1 MPWFIKT
8 EKFTAQTLTLLP
20 EQRQTYLAA
29 HREWIKALRSA
40 GIKVSSGFL
49 VDAEQRPGGGGLL
62 VLQADSFEAAKRL
75 VEQDPMIVEGLVKW
89 DLQEWI
95 PVCGELIA

>member
-29 HREWIKALRSA
+29 HHECIKVLRSE
-40 GIKVSSGFL
+40 GVKVSSGFL

-89 DLQEWI
+89 DLQQWI
-95 PVCGELIA
+95 PVCGELMA

>member
-8 EKFTAQTLTLLP
+8 EKFTAQTLAFLP

-29 HREWIKALRSA
+29 HHEWIKALRSA
-40 GIKVSSGFL
+40 GVKVSSGFL

-89 DLQEWI
+89 DLQQWI
-95 PVCGELIA
+95 PVCGELMA

>member
-8 EKFTAQTLTLLP
+8 ERFTAQTLTLLP
-20 EQRQTYLAA
+20 EQRQIYIDA
-29 HREWIKALRSA
+29 HREWIKALRGS

-49 VDAEQRPGGGGLL
+49 VDAQQRPGGGGLL

-89 DLQEWI
+89 DLQQWI
-95 PVCGELIA
+95 PVCGELMA

>member
-29 HREWIKALRSA
+29 HHEWIKALRSA
-40 GIKVSSGFL
+40 GVKVSSGFL

-89 DLQEWI
+89 DLQQWI
-95 PVCGELIA
+95 PVCGELMA

>member
-29 HREWIKALRSA
+29 HLAWVKALRSS
-40 GIKVSSGFL
+40 GVKVSSGFL

-89 DLQEWI
+89 HLQQCI
-95 PVCGELIA
+95 PVCGELIT

>member
-8 EKFTAQTLTLLP
+8 ERFTAQTLTLSP

-29 HREWIKALRSA
+29 HHEWIKALRSE
-40 GIKVSSGFL
+40 GFKVSSGFL

-89 DLQEWI
+89 DLQQWI
-95 PVCGELIA
+95 PVCGELMA

>member
-29 HREWIKALRSA
+29 HHEWIKVLRSE
-40 GIKVSSGFL
+40 GVKVSSGFL

-89 DLQEWI
+89 DLQQWI

>member
-8 EKFTAQTLTLLP
+8 ERFTAQTLTLLP
-20 EQRQTYLAA
+20 EQRQIYIDA
-29 HREWIKALRSA
+29 HREWIKALRSE
-40 GIKVSSGFL
+40 GVKVSSGFL

-89 DLQEWI
+89 DLQQWI
-95 PVCGELIA
+95 PVCGEIMA

>member
-8 EKFTAQTLTLLP
+8 EKFTAQTLTLLS
-20 EQRQTYLAA
+20 EQRQIYIDA
-29 HREWIKALRSA
+29 HREWIKGLRGS
-40 GIKVSSGFL
+40 GVKVSSGFL

-75 VEQDPMIVEGLVKW
+75 IEQDPMIVEGLVKW
-89 DLQEWI
+89 DLQQWI

>member
-8 EKFTAQTLTLLP
+8 ENFTAETLTLLP

-29 HREWIKALRSA
+29 HHEWIKVLRSE
-40 GIKVSSGFL
+40 GGKVSSGFL

-89 DLQEWI
+89 DLQQWI

>member
-8 EKFTAQTLTLLP
+8 ERFTAQTLTLLP
-20 EQRQTYLAA
+20 EQRQIYIDA
-29 HREWIKALRSA
+29 HREWIKALRSE
-40 GIKVSSGFL
+40 GVKVSSGFL

-62 VLQADSFEAAKRL
+62 VLRADSFEAAKRL
-75 VEQDPMIVEGLVKW
+75 IEQDPMIVEGLVKW
-89 DLQEWI
+89 DLQQWI

>member
-29 HREWIKALRSA
+29 HQAWIKALRCS

-75 VEQDPMIVEGLVKW
+75 VEQDPMIVEGLVQW
-89 DLQEWI
+89 DLQQWI

>member
-29 HREWIKALRSA
+29 HYEWIKVLRSE
-40 GIKVSSGFL
+40 GVKVSSGFL

-89 DLQEWI
+89 DLQQWI
-95 PVCGELIA
+95 PVCGELMA

>member
-8 EKFTAQTLTLLP
+8 ERFTAQTLTLLP

-29 HREWIKALRSA
+29 HHEWIKALRSA
-40 GIKVSSGFL
+40 GVKVSSGFL

-89 DLQEWI
+89 DLQQWI

>member
-1 MPWFIKT
+1 MPWFIKI
-8 EKFTAQTLTLLP
+8 ERFTAQTLTLLP
-20 EQRQTYLAA
+20 EQRQIYLAA
-29 HREWIKALRSA
+29 HREWIKVLRSE
-40 GIKVSSGFL
+40 GVKVSSGFL

-89 DLQEWI
+89 DLQQWI

>member
-29 HREWIKALRSA
+29 HRAWIKALRSS
-40 GIKVSSGFL
+40 GVKVSSGFL

-75 VEQDPMIVEGLVKW
+75 VEQDPMIVEGLVQW
-89 DLQEWI
+89 HLQQWI
-95 PVCGELIA
+95 PVSGELIA